1 MSAFAKANFPNT
13 TFLDYALA
21 VEEVTS
27 AKKDTLI
34 LNVDGCIAVCFCDIM
49 RSSGA
54 FTPAE
59 ADEYMK
65 VRGSSTRAQD

>member
-1 MSAFAKANFPNT
+1 MWTKVPRCVVPGIGHKIKSKTNPDKRVELVKEFVKSNFPDT

-34 LNVDGCIAVCFCDIM
+34 LNVG
-49 RSSGA
+49 
-54 FTPAE
+54 
-59 ADEYMK
+59 
-65 VRGSSTRAQD
+65 